1 MGMATELLPT
11 RTCNTRGG
19 KGELSTIQELKQ
31 QLEYFEANN
40 AHRNDLWCA
49 RPGLC
54 IIVELG
60 ISTKYHTEKGTPSR
74 KHTSVG
80 IHMLT
85 LHLKCYI
92 TEQSAIRKKAKQI
105 RGKRLDWGVLR
116 SH

>member
-1 MGMATELLPT
+1 MATELLPT
-11 RTCNTRGG
+11 RISNTRGG

-54 IIVELG
+54 IIVQLG

-92 TEQSAIRKKAKQI
+92 TEQSAIGKKAKQI
-105 RGKRLDWGVLR
+105 RGKGLDWGVLR